1 MGHVND
7 GTAAPADVAI
17 RASRTDDLPVLQQ
30 IEIEAG
36 RAFADIG
43 MDAVAGDDP
52 FAVDVLLEYQN
63 EGRAWVAVDAD
74 DRPIG
79 YVVVDLV
86 AGNAHIEQVSVRPA
100 YGRRGMGRALIEHV
114 ATWARAH
121 GLAAVT
127 LTTFRDVAWN
137 APYYE
142 RCGFRILR
150 PDEVTAELAAIR
162 RHEAEIGLDQWPRV
176 CMRRDIDV

>member
-1 MGHVND
+1 L
-7 GTAAPADVAI
+7 PAIAI
-17 RASRTDDLPVLQQ
+17 RASRTDDLPVLQL

-52 FAVDVLLEYQN
+52 FSLDVLLGYQN
-63 EGRAWVAVDAD
+63 AGRAWVAVDGD

-86 AGNAHIEQVSVRPA
+86 AGNAHIEQVSVRPDF
-100 YGRRGMGRALIEHV
+100 GRRGIGRSLIEHV
-114 ATWARAH
+114 ATWARAR
-121 GLAAVT
+121 GLPAVT
-127 LTTFRDVAWN
+127 LTTFRDVVWN

-142 RCGFRILR
+142 RCGFRILA
-150 PDEVTAELAAIR
+150 PDEVTEELKAIR
-162 RHEAEIGLDQWPRV
+162 DHEAQLGLDEWPRV
-176 CMRRDIDV
+176 CMRRDLAQAGG